1 MIRVQ
6 DLRVRAGRFELAGI
20 NLEIPTGACAVLMG
34 KTGSGKTTLLE
45 AICGLRRVVGGS
57 IWLDEAEVTH
67 LDPARRGIGYVPQDR
82 ALFQTMT
89 VEENL
94 AFGLRIRRWPDADIR
109 RAVGELAEMLGVAA
123 LLGRRPPGLS
133 GGESQRVALGRALA
147 IRPGFLCLDEP
158 LSALDED
165 TREGMYQLLES
176 IRRQTGVTI
185 LHVTHHPG
193 EAERLASRIY
203 LLRDGR
209 VELKGTA

>member
-1 MIRVQ
+1 VIRVQ